1 MSREKQG
8 FWEYLLVGSSYDERK
23 EMVLEYVIHRL
34 KAGAR
39 LGEVLE
45 EEYVRRHASKEEL
58 DELICN
64 PKLVHA
70 ARVHLESALE
80 FEIRSRGRHRGSP
93 AVLRGDRRLQS

>member
-1 MSREKQG
+1 MSRGKQG
-8 FWEYLLVGSSYDERK
+8 FWRYLLVGSPHDEHK

-45 EEYVRRHASKEEL
+45 EEYVRRHASKEDL

-80 FEIRSRGRHRGSP
+80 LETSQPRSPSRSP
-93 AVLRGDRRLQS
+93 SPSR